1 MLRLARPDLWIA
13 GAVIL
18 VTLIVVGSLLPG
30 PVVATVSG
38 YDKLEHAAA
47 YAALTLWLAGM
58 LERRGYVW
66 AGTAAFL
73 LGLVLELVQGWFT
86 ATRQADPL
94 DLVANGAG
102 IFLALAV
109 AWMGLGGWA
118 GRIER
123 WLGLDAPD

>member
-13 GAVIL
+13 GAAVL
-18 VTLIVVGSLLPG
+18 VALIVVASLLPG
-30 PVVATVSG
+30 PVVASVSA

-58 LERRGYVW
+58 LECRRYAW
-66 AGTAAFL
+66 AGLAAFL
-73 LGLVLELVQGWFT
+73 LGLALELFQGWFT

-94 DLVANGAG
+94 DLVANGTG
-102 IFLALAV
+102 IFLALAM

-118 GRIER
+118 GRAER
-123 WLGLDAPD
+123 WLGLGAPD